1 MSGACTANKESQFKL
16 TVRRLAI
23 LEHST
28 YLMPELVHEHGLH
41 AEVLLCVLAR
51 VWGKGL
57 DGHGHGEVVV
67 ARVHALVHL
76 AERAVAQGPARDR
89 GKDANVLYV

>member
-1 MSGACTANKESQFKL
+1 MSGVCTANKESQFKL

-28 YLMPELVHEHGLH
+28 YLMPELVHEHRLH
-41 AEVLLCVLAR
+41 AEVLLRVLAGVGR
-51 VWGKGL
+51 EGL
-57 DGHGHGEVVV
+57 DGHGEGDAVL

-76 AERAVAQGPARDR
+76 PEGAVAEGS
-89 GKDANVLYV
+89 GKEMLVQAQDGIS